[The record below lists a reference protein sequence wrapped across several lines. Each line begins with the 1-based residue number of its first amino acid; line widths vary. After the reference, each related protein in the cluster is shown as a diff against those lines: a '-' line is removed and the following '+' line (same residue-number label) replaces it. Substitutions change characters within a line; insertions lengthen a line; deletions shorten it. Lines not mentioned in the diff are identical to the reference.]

1 MCGIVGVYGAHEAYR
16 VSSEALGAML
26 GSLVHRG
33 PDEEG
38 RYIGGGVGLGCRR
51 LSIVDLEGGNQ
62 PHFNEDRSIVSVC
75 NGEIFNHREL
85 RAELEARGHI
95 FRSRCDVEVLV
106 HLYEEEGP
114 RCFRRLDGQYGCA
127 IYDTRSRELFLARDR
142 VGITPLFYCRLPGA
156 LAFASEIK
164 ALLTDA
170 RVSRGVDLEALDQ
183 VFSLPGLVSPH
194 TLFKSVRSLRPGHY
208 LRVRDEA
215 VSEHEYWDLIY
226 PEERDLPAAGDSR
239 KHGQRL
245 EEALVAS
252 IGSRLQADVPVGFY
266 LSGGLDSSL
275 IAALVHAR
283 APEVRRHSFAISF
296 QNGQIDE
303 RRFQRLMAEQVGSIH
318 HEAEFGT
325 TEVLERLRTVVHH
338 TECPLRE
345 SYDTCSLR
353 LAELVHAAGLK
364 VILTGEGA
372 DELFGG
378 YVGYRFD
385 QTARPEASHAWAEQA
400 LERELRA
407 ALWGSADFKYER
419 DLLSFR
425 DIKRALYAPA
435 LASQLHEFE
444 CTRPGLIDTRK
455 VAGRHPF
462 HRRSYIDFK
471 LRMADHLLGDH
482 GDRMAYAHSVEAR
495 YPFLSAG
502 VIDVARSIPPATIL
516 AGGVEK
522 AILRQVAERHV
533 PGPILSREKF
543 GFVAPASPEL
553 LKQGAEWVEH
563 ALSAETIR
571 RQGYFNPDAV
581 ERLKARYRSEGF
593 VLEPTFEVDLLMPIL
608 TFGLLI
614 ETFELPLLG

>member
-1 MCGIVGVYGAHEAYR
+1 MCGIVGVYGAHEGYP
-16 VSSEALGAML
+16 VSEGTLAAML

-38 RYIGGGVGLGCRR
+38 RFISSGIGLGCRR

-75 NGEIFNHREL
+75 NGEIYNHREL
-85 RAELEARGHI
+85 RAELEARGHV

-114 RCFRRLDGQYGCA
+114 RCFRRLDGQFGCA
-127 IYDTRSRELFLARDR
+127 IYDARSRELFLARDR
-142 VGITPLFYCRLPGA
+142 VGITPLFYCSLPGS

-164 ALLTDA
+164 ALLTDR
-170 RVSRGVDLEALDQ
+170 RVSRSVDLAGLDQ

-208 LRVRDEA
+208 LRVRDES

-226 PEERDLPAAGDSR
+226 PEERDLPPAGDALA
-239 KHGQRL
+239 HAQRL

-275 IAALVHAR
+275 IAALVHAQ
-283 APEVRRHSFAISF
+283 APGVRRHSFAISF
-296 QNGQIDE
+296 ENAALDE
-303 RRFQRLMAEQVGSIH
+303 RRFQRLMAEQVGSTH

-325 TEVLERLRTVVHH
+325 ADVLSRLDTVIYH

-345 SYDTCSLR
+345 AYDTCSLR
-353 LAELVHAAGLK
+353 LSELVHAAGLK

-385 QTARPEASHAWAEQA
+385 QAPRHEQGSATAEQA

-407 ALWGSADFKYER
+407 ALWGSAGFKYER

-425 DIKRALYAPA
+425 ETKRALYAAP
-435 LASQLHEFE
+435 LADQLHEFE

-462 HRRSYIDFK
+462 HRRSYLDFK

-495 YPFLSAG
+495 YPFLSNG
-502 VIDVARSIPPATIL
+502 VIDTARSIPPAVCL
-516 AGGVEK
+516 AGGLEK
-522 AILRQVAERHV
+522 AILRQVGARHV
-533 PGPILSREKF
+533 PAPILSREKF
-543 GFVAPASPEL
+543 GFVAPGSPEL
-553 LKQGAEWVEH
+553 LRQGAPWIEH
-563 ALSAETIR
+563 ALSPETVR

-581 ERLKARYRSEGF
+581 ERLKARYTREGF
-593 VLEPTFEVDLLMPIL
+593 VLDPTFEVDLLMPVL
-608 TFGLLI
+608 TFGLMI
-614 ETFELPLLG
+614 EKFELPLLG